1 VDNLL
6 TAEENLPLMADLHHL
21 DRREGRRRAAE
32 LLAQFDLVAAGKGDS
47 SELLWGISR
56 RLDLP
61 MNCGK
66 STSIAVPHPCRG
78 KQATAC
84 SGISAMR
91 VVLAGPANSVWRSP
105 IRELSAHRGTVEG
118 SRTEASHMLHV
129 SGLEKSYGDVLA
141 LRGVDLDV
149 AAGEIVALLGPN
161 GAGKT
166 TLVSIVAGLRKADA
180 GIVEVDGLD
189 ALSRSTRVR
198 QRIGL
203 APQETGIYPVVSV
216 RNNLMLFGELA
227 GMGRSQL
234 RRSVDEVAA
243 ALDITDLLDRQAGKL
258 SGGQK
263 RRLHTAIAL
272 LHKPRLLLLD
282 EATTGADVETRGH
295 ILELV
300 QRLAAD
306 GSAVLYSTHY
316 LAEVETIGSDV
327 AILDEGKVIARG
339 GVTELI
345 SAHAVAVVEL
355 AFDGA
360 VPAIWMDHRAT
371 VEGNRLRVPT
381 RDPAATLVDVM
392 PRIPRGTLSTVE
404 IIRPNLEAVY
414 LALTGRRYQE
424 ADREPASEDDA
435 AQKGQSRV
443 GSQ

>member
-1 VDNLL
+1 
-6 TAEENLPLMADLHHL
+6 
-21 DRREGRRRAAE
+21 
-32 LLAQFDLVAAGKGDS
+32 
-47 SELLWGISR
+47 
-56 RLDLP
+56 
-61 MNCGK
+61 
-66 STSIAVPHPCRG
+66 
-78 KQATAC
+78 
-84 SGISAMR
+84 
-91 VVLAGPANSVWRSP
+91 
-105 IRELSAHRGTVEG
+105 
-118 SRTEASHMLHV
+118 
-129 SGLEKSYGDVLA
+129 
-141 LRGVDLDV
+141 
-149 AAGEIVALLGPN
+149 
-161 GAGKT
+161 
-166 TLVSIVAGLRKADA
+166 
-180 GIVEVDGLD
+180 
-189 ALSRSTRVR
+189 
-198 QRIGL
+198 
-203 APQETGIYPVVSV
+203 
-216 RNNLMLFGELA
+216 
-227 GMGRSQL
+227 MGRSQL

-300 QRLAAD
+300 QRLAAE

-355 AFDGA
+355 AFDGG
-360 VPAIWMDHRAT
+360 VPAISMDTRAT
-371 VEGNRLRVPT
+371 VERNRLRVPT
-381 RDPAATLVDVM
+381 RDPAATLVDVV
-392 PRIPRGTLSTVE
+392 PRIPPGTLSTVE

-424 ADREPASEDDA
+424 ADREPTSEDEA

-443 GSQ
+443 GSN